1 MDITPDA
8 AKFVIGRMT
17 EQGREYLAHSP
28 KRGLDACGTY
38 GGAAKFLS
46 EAGADAMRRRRHDAG
61 AWRVWHFDDLHT
73 ADSGSEK
80 PF

>member
-1 MDITPDA
+1 MDLDA

-17 EQGREYLAHSP
+17 ETGREYLAHNP

-38 GGAAKFLS
+38 GGAAKFFS
-46 EAGADAMRRRRHDAG
+46 EAGAEAIRRRRHDAS
-61 AWRVWHFDDLHT
+61 AWHVWHFDDLHA
-73 ADSGSEK
+73 ADSGALPP